1 MNDNDPDFIANMNLY
16 MILTALT
23 YMAGHFSIHPSSN
36 NLTLIGREEKLIL
49 IGYRTIRDQD
59 PSISDLKFVLKIIP
73 LKETD
78 GIIIRTLMTNT
89 ASSPRLIN
97 LGSPPVPDI
106 GIFNEAGDVIW
117 NCQGRRQFLGTGEPV
132 KLMGGASLSYD
143 CLWNGTDNSG
153 DFIFAGNYFV
163 VGRYLSNPGILPLGI
178 QSNALLFCLRSEN
191 TKNQPC
197 NSDLPDILKI
207 VPKSIPLS

>member
-1 MNDNDPDFIANMNLY
+1 

-23 YMAGHFSIHPSSN
+23 YVAGYFSSPPVGN
-36 NLTLIGREEKLIL
+36 NPILIGREERLIL
-49 IGYRTIRDQD
+49 TDYRTIRDQD
-59 PSISDLKFVLKIIP
+59 SSIPNLKFILKIIP

-117 NCQGRRQFLGTGEPV
+117 NCQGR
-132 KLMGGASLSYD
+132 
-143 CLWNGTDNSG
+143 
-153 DFIFAGNYFV
+153 
-163 VGRYLSNPGILPLGI
+163 
-178 QSNALLFCLRSEN
+178 
-191 TKNQPC
+191 
-197 NSDLPDILKI
+197 
-207 VPKSIPLS
+207 